1 MQYKYFYT
9 KRTAAK
15 IRSFYRNVAKKYQ
28 HTYSYEDMERN
39 VRDAFFAIYA
49 IERTLPRRRP
59 TISRW
64 AGFYMANTDKWYYA
78 YTIEGDTITVVDACH
93 AQNMYDYPPHT
104 TEENYPPRHHTDASA
119 NRLCIRH
126 CLTYRHRIA
135 EATTENS
142 ITN

>member
-9 KRTAAK
+9 KRAAAN
-15 IRSFYRNVAKKYQ
+15 IRSFYLNVSKKYC

-49 IERTLPRRRP
+49 IEKTLPRRRP

-64 AGFYMANTDKWYYA
+64 TGYHMTNTHKWYYA

-93 AQNMYDYPPHT
+93 AQNMH
-104 TEENYPPRHHTDASA
+104 E
-119 NRLCIRH
+119 
-126 CLTYRHRIA
+126 
-135 EATTENS
+135 
-142 ITN
+142 

>member
-15 IRSFYRNVAKKYQ
+15 IRSFSRNVAKKYR

-39 VRDAFFAIYA
+39 VRDALFAIYA

-64 AGFYMANTDKWYYA
+64 AGYHMANTDKWYYA
-78 YTIEGDTITVVDACH
+78 YIIEGNTIKVADACH
-93 AQNMYDYPPHT
+93 AQNMH
-104 TEENYPPRHHTDASA
+104 E
-119 NRLCIRH
+119 
-126 CLTYRHRIA
+126 
-135 EATTENS
+135 
-142 ITN
+142 

>member
-28 HTYSYEDMERN
+28 HTYSFEDMERN

-59 TISRW
+59 TISR
-64 AGFYMANTDKWYYA
+64 
-78 YTIEGDTITVVDACH
+78 
-93 AQNMYDYPPHT
+93 
-104 TEENYPPRHHTDASA
+104 
-119 NRLCIRH
+119 
-126 CLTYRHRIA
+126 LTGV
-135 EATTENS
+135 S
-142 ITN
+142 